1 MKIYW
6 CIPEKL
12 FNSKNADEHKEDRS
26 ILEDSIRKY
35 YGQVEVEIVGRKNQ
49 DKIEVYVMGKPKY
62 EGFQEEIQRSL
73 VTAVIKCYGENVR
86 QRIQIKLNYSAFNPD
101 FAPKNE
107 GTLNQQKNK
116 SSDQKSEVEKMEKGS
131 EYDYE
136 KLSYNY
142 QAVEPKFS
150 FEQVI
155 LPQKTLDQVE
165 KAIGILEVEKKVFD
179 EWGLRAIIPEATSAL
194 SFYGPPGTGKTMT
207 AEAIAYKLG
216 KKILRAT
223 YADVESKFHG
233 EGPKMVKA
241 IFMAAERDDAVLFL
255 DESDSLLSKRLTNVS
270 DGSAQAINSM
280 RSQLLISLENFKGIV
295 IFATNL
301 VINYDK
307 AFLSR
312 LINVEF
318 VNPTAAERK
327 KIWWNHLKTDK
338 IHIPLATD
346 VDVDYLAETYEFCGR
361 EIKNVVK
368 NACVSAAL
376 KKQEIVTQQDFI
388 SACTNTVEER
398 MRVNLAKDQTKMG
411 DDSIDESKKER
422 LKETIQK
429 KIAAGTVN
437 AVNAGNS
444 EETRSFK

>member
-6 CIPEKL
+6 CIPELL
-12 FNSKNADEHKEDRS
+12 FNTKNADEHKKDCN
-26 ILEDSIRKY
+26 ILENDIRKY
-35 YGQVEVEIVGRKNQ
+35 YGQVEVEIVGQKNQ
-49 DKIEVYVMGKPKY
+49 DKIEIYVMGKPRY
-62 EGFQEEIQRSL
+62 EGFQEEIQKSII
-73 VTAVIKCYGENVR
+73 TAVIKCYGESAK
-86 QRIQIKLNYSAFNPD
+86 QRIQIKLNYAAFNPN
-101 FAPKNE
+101 FVPKSDCS
-107 GTLNQQKNK
+107 LNQQENL
-116 SSDQKSEVEKMEKGS
+116 SSIQKKEVETREKDS

-136 KLSYNY
+136 KLSNNY

-150 FEQVI
+150 FDQVI
-155 LPQKTLDQVE
+155 LPQKTLNQVE
-165 KAIGILEVEKKVFD
+165 EAIGVLEVEAKVFD

-207 AEAIAYKLG
+207 AEAIAHKLG

-241 IFMAAERDDAVLFL
+241 IFRAAERDDAVLFL

-280 RSQLLISLENFKGIV
+280 RSQLLISLESFKGIV

-301 VINYDK
+301 VVNYDR

-318 VNPTAAERK
+318 TNPTAAERK

-338 IHIPLATD
+338 IHIPLAAD
-346 VDVDYLAETYEFCGR
+346 VDINCLAESYELCGR

-376 KKQEIVTQQDFI
+376 KKQEIVEQEDFI
-388 SACTNTVEER
+388 IACEKAIDER
-398 MRVNLAKDQTKMG
+398 TRVNSAKDQTKIG
-411 DDSIDESKKER
+411 DDTASEEKKEK
-422 LKETIQK
+422 LKDAIQK
-429 KIAAGTVN
+429 KIDAGTIDIVKSN
-437 AVNAGNS
+437 AI
-444 EETRSFK
+444 E

>member
-6 CIPEKL
+6 CIPESI
-12 FNSKNADEHKEDRS
+12 FNTKDAEKHKSDGRV
-26 ILEDSIRKY
+26 LENNIRKY
-35 YGQVEVEIVGRKNQ
+35 YSQVEVEIIGQKNQ
-49 DKIEVYVMGKPKY
+49 DKIEIYVMGKPKY
-62 EGFQEEIQRSL
+62 EGFQEEIQKTIVS
-73 VTAVIKCYGENVR
+73 TVIKCYGENVR
-86 QRIQIKLNYSAFNPD
+86 QIIQIKLNYGAFNPN
-101 FAPKNE
+101 FVPENNAA
-107 GTLNQQKNK
+107 LNSQE
-116 SSDQKSEVEKMEKGS
+116 SSPSIRKKEFESKEKDN

-136 KLSYNY
+136 RLSNNY
-142 QAVEPKFS
+142 QAAEPKFS

-155 LPQKTLDQVE
+155 LPRKTLVQVE
-165 KAIGILEVEKKVFD
+165 EAIGILEVEEKVFD
-179 EWGLRAIIPEATSAL
+179 EWGLRAIIPEVTSDL

-207 AEAIAYKLG
+207 AEAIAHKLR

-223 YADVESKFHG
+223 YADIESKFHG

-241 IFMAAERDDAVLFL
+241 IFRAAERDNAVLFL

-301 VINYDK
+301 VVNYDK

-318 VNPTAAERK
+318 TNPTATERK

-338 IHIPLATD
+338 IHVPLSTD
-346 VDVDYLAETYEFCGR
+346 VNIDYLAETYELCGR

-368 NACVSAAL
+368 NACVSVAL
-376 KKQEIVTQQDFI
+376 KKNEIVTQQDFI
-388 SACTNTVEER
+388 TACVKVVEQREN
-398 MRVNLAKDQTKMG
+398 VNSAKDQTRIG
-411 DDSIDESKKER
+411 DISASEEKKER
-422 LKETIQK
+422 LKDAIQK
-429 KIAAGTVN
+429 KINTGTINVVKPD
-437 AVNAGNS
+437 AI
-444 EETRSFK
+444 E